1 MIDYSRSVIT
11 DRIGGMGMKN
21 LKIGE
26 IEYRFMSI
34 IWENEPL
41 SSRALVDL
49 CLERLGW
56 KKSTTYSTL
65 KKLSEKGL
73 VQNINSQVSSLIT
86 QEELQSYRSEEF
98 MENTFS
104 GSLPSFLTAFLGGRK
119 ISEKEADNLKK
130 LIDSYKED

>member
-1 MIDYSRSVIT
+1 
-11 DRIGGMGMKN
+11 MKN

>member
-1 MIDYSRSVIT
+1 
-11 DRIGGMGMKN
+11 MKN

-26 IEYRFMSI
+26 TEYRFMSI

-41 SSRALVDL
+41 TSRTLVDL
-49 CLERLGW
+49 CAERLGW

-65 KKLSEKGL
+65 KKLSERGL
-73 VQNINSQVSSLIT
+73 VQNINSRVTSLIT
-86 QEELQSYRSEEF
+86 QKEFQAYRSEEF

-119 ISEKEADNLKK
+119 ISEKEAENLKR
-130 LIDSYKED
+130 LIDAHKEE

>member
-1 MIDYSRSVIT
+1 MRD
-11 DRIGGMGMKN
+11 

-26 IEYRFMSI
+26 IEYHFMSI

-49 CLERLGW
+49 CAEKLGW

-73 VQNINSQVSSLIT
+73 VQNIDSVVTTLIT
-86 QEELQSYRSEEF
+86 KEELQSYRSEQF

-104 GSLPSFLTAFLGGRK
+104 GSLPCFLTAFFGDRK
-119 ISEKEADNLKK
+119 ISEKEAEKLKK
-130 LIDSYKED
+130 LIDSHKED

>member
-1 MIDYSRSVIT
+1 
-11 DRIGGMGMKN
+11 MKN

-73 VQNINSQVSSLIT
+73 VQNINSQVSSIIT

>member
-1 MIDYSRSVIT
+1 
-11 DRIGGMGMKN
+11 MKD

-41 SSRALVDL
+41 SSRKLVDL
-49 CLERLGW
+49 CEEMLGW

-73 VQNINSQVSSLIT
+73 VENINSQVTTLIT
-86 QEELQSYRSEEF
+86 KEELQSYRSEQF

-104 GSLPSFLTAFLGGRK
+104 GSLPCFLTAFLDGRK
-119 ISEKEADNLKK
+119 ISKKEADKLKK
-130 LIDSYKED
+130 LIDSHKED

>member
-1 MIDYSRSVIT
+1 
-11 DRIGGMGMKN
+11 MKD

-34 IWENEPL
+34 IWDNEPL
-41 SSRALVDL
+41 SSRTLVEL
-49 CLERLGW
+49 CMDKLGW

-73 VQNINSQVSSLIT
+73 LQNIDSRVSSLIT
-86 QEELQSYRSEEF
+86 QEELQTYRSEQF

-104 GSLPSFLTAFLGGRK
+104 GSLPCFLTAFLGGKK
-119 ISEKEADNLKK
+119 ISEKEADSLKK
-130 LIDSYKED
+130 LIDSYRGD

>member
-1 MIDYSRSVIT
+1 
-11 DRIGGMGMKN
+11 MKN

-56 KKSTTYSTL
+56 KKSTSYSTL

>member
-1 MIDYSRSVIT
+1 
-11 DRIGGMGMKN
+11 MKN

-26 IEYRFMSI
+26 IEYRFMNI

-41 SSRALVDL
+41 SSTELVHL
-49 CLERLGW
+49 CSDKLGW

-73 VQNINSQVSSLIT
+73 LQNINSQVVSLVT
-86 QEELQSYRSEEF
+86 KKEFQAYRSEQF

-104 GSLPSFLTAFLGGRK
+104 GSLPCFLTAFLNGRK
-119 ISEKEADNLKK
+119 ISEKEAEELKNM
-130 LIDSYKED
+130 IDSYKED

>member
-1 MIDYSRSVIT
+1 
-11 DRIGGMGMKN
+11 MKD

-34 IWENEPL
+34 IWGNEPL
-41 SSRALVDL
+41 SSRDLVDL
-49 CLERLGW
+49 CADKLGW

-73 VQNINSQVSSLIT
+73 LQNIDSKVSSLIS
-86 QEELQSYRSEEF
+86 QEELQTYRSEQF

-104 GSLPSFLTAFLGGRK
+104 GSLPCFLTAFLCGKK
-119 ISEKEADNLKK
+119 ISQKEADNLKK
-130 LIDSYKED
+130 LIDLHKEN

>member
-1 MIDYSRSVIT
+1 
-11 DRIGGMGMKN
+11 
-21 LKIGE
+21 
-26 IEYRFMSI
+26 MSI